1 MNIKEQEVNNSGR
14 NGGVPNISDTQKPG
28 ALGPRIM
35 PEEGASASEE
45 STGRIILMR
54 HGRTFSNVGHYL
66 DTRPPGA
73 ELTDIG
79 RSQAIDAGRRLRI
92 LAPNLGAAVSSIA
105 LRAQQSLHLAMHGYG
120 ATNGSVPGVG
130 QSSIP
135 IAVYEGLHEIFAGDF
150 EGDNS
155 ELALSHY
162 HRAVVQ
168 WQAGSLDARL
178 PGGESPQELLSRF
191 LPGLAKA
198 RLLAGGSDVLVVS
211 HGAAIRLIGYHGT
224 TLDKDLISSRYL
236 ANGSLAIIEPVGDFG
251 QWKCVQWADE
261 RV

>member
-1 MNIKEQEVNNSGR
+1 
-14 NGGVPNISDTQKPG
+14 
-28 ALGPRIM
+28 M

-224 TLDKDLISSRYL
+224 TLDKGLISSRYL